1 MVDLIDRLNTLLKQD
16 RQIYQCEDYLDPAF
30 QQRLLEARDPAE
42 NNTDTLISTPSTNS
56 TSSSQGSATINESW
70 REKICEWS
78 FQVVDHF
85 DFSREVVS
93 ISISLLDRYLSVRA
107 VDKRLFQLAA
117 MTTLYMTIKIYERGT
132 LSMASMIDLSRGFFM
147 VEHMRAM
154 ELSIFE

>member
-16 RQIYQCEDYLDPAF
+16 QQNYQCEDYLDPAF
-30 QQRLLEARDPAE
+30 QQRLLEASDLA
-42 NNTDTLISTPSTNS
+42 TDHLDNLVTPVS
-56 TSSSQGSATINESW
+56 TSSTASSQSSSTINESW

-78 FQVVDHF
+78 YSVADHF

-93 ISISLLDRYLSVRA
+93 ISISFLDRYLSVRP